1 MINVEQ
7 HHGTSRADNF
17 LVDGASF
24 ILDMPKDTVNLWG
37 AGEESLWSQ
46 GEALM
51 IAGPQGVAKTTL
63 AGNLVKSMLCGGD
76 LLGYAVTPADQV
88 LYLAM
93 DRPRQIGG
101 ALGRMFGEE
110 HRDQLENGLTVLQGP
125 PPADFADHPATL
137 AELADRTSA
146 DVVIVDSLKDAAL
159 GLSSDETGAGYN
171 RARQMLLQS
180 GVQLVE
186 VHHVKKTRS
195 DGRDGALGIDDI
207 YGSTWITSG
216 AGSVFLLQGDPGDSV
231 VSMSHVKQPRDVV
244 GPFKLLHDRAAG
256 FVTVLDEGDLASLVQ
271 ASGLTGLTAKAAA
284 AALNEQGRVSQAE
297 AQKARRALQKL
308 ESEGVLMQR
317 AGRRGGA
324 ATTWIHRNHAHIT
337 LAA

>member
-1 MINVEQ
+1 MTENE
-7 HHGTSRADNF
+7 HRYGESGAADF

-76 LLGYAVTPADQV
+76 LLGYAVARADQV

-110 HRDQLENGLTVLQGP
+110 QREQLENGLTVLQGP

-137 AELADRTSA
+137 MELADRTSA
-146 DVVIVDSLKDAAL
+146 GVVIVDSLKDAAL

-180 GVQLVE
+180 GVELIE
-186 VHHVKKTRS
+186 LHHVKKTRA

-216 AGSVFLLQGDPGDSV
+216 AGSVFLLQGDPGDNV

-244 GPFKLLHDRAAG
+244 GPLKLLHDRAAG
-256 FVTVLDEGDLASLVQ
+256 SVTVLDEADLASLVD
-271 ASGLTGLTAKAAA
+271 ASGPSGLTAKAAA
-284 AALNEQGRVSQAE
+284 TALNEQGRVSPAE

-317 AGRRGGA
+317 AGSRGGVA
-324 ATTWIHRNHAHIT
+324 ATWVHRNHALIT